1 MSQVRVGRNWPEED
15 HCHRFFNVLV
25 LSLPSELKRR
35 GEGGE
40 GGEEGTRCACSRSS
54 LPTIRGPSPCGSL
67 GSVGLSLCWEPQF
80 SHGVSYP
87 GAVLIGGSGAFLPS
101 VS

>member
-1 MSQVRVGRNWPEED
+1 MHAGHSWPEED
-15 HCHRFFNVLV
+15 HCHPFFNVLV

-35 GEGGE
+35 GER
-40 GGEEGTRCACSRSS
+40 GEEGGGRNTLRVLRSN
-54 LPTIRGPSPCGSL
+54 LPTICGPSPCGCL

-87 GAVLIGGSGAFLPS
+87 GAMLIGGSGAFLPS